1 MSDDSDDL
9 QPVNLSPDRPA
20 ASARRFPLR
29 MFAWGMAASCVLGV
43 AVAIG
48 VIAWLNRG
56 QPPIM
61 KPQELDAAEAHWR
74 QHGSADYDLDLD
86 ASLGL
91 AGRMHVEVR
100 KGEVVLVTLNGQ
112 PTRRHLW
119 DYWSVPGLFE
129 VMRLD
134 RDRNLAAAREPAA
147 AEAGTILQQ
156 AIFDSENGLPI
167 VYRRSDENTGQSG
180 GWRITRFQPLR

>member
-1 MSDDSDDL
+1 
-9 QPVNLSPDRPA
+9 
-20 ASARRFPLR
+20 
-29 MFAWGMAASCVLGV
+29 
-43 AVAIG
+43 
-48 VIAWLNRG
+48 
-56 QPPIM
+56 
-61 KPQELDAAEAHWR
+61 
-74 QHGSADYDLDLD
+74 
-86 ASLGL
+86 
-91 AGRMHVEVR
+91 
-100 KGEVVLVTLNGQ
+100 
-112 PTRRHLW
+112 LW